1 MLGIA
6 CFITSGLFYFSMDLY
21 LYIYDPNWN
30 GVFSEKE
37 SQIDR
42 NLIFL
47 LGASNVYSIDVDN
60 ISALLL
66 LIPKMTH
73 LILRFPNSIIPI
85 GSSEF
90 ITLLLSYH
98 LSLNQ

>member
-1 MLGIA
+1 
-6 CFITSGLFYFSMDLY
+6 MDLY

-30 GVFSEKE
+30 GIFSEKE

-60 ISALLL
+60 ISKEFAVNGVDHEVYDLADMSDTPTRRINSL
-66 LIPKMTH
+66 TH
-73 LILRFPNSIIPI
+73 LIEIESKN
-85 GSSEF
+85 
-90 ITLLLSYH
+90 Y
-98 LSLNQ
+98 SLWY